1 MTHKDSVS
9 QHRAQGRAPVRYF
22 ALTVSDTRTEADDRS
37 GDVIREVLDAAGH
50 TRSGSTIVKDEPAQ
64 IRAAVNDAIA
74 GGAQAVVITGGTGLT
89 TRDSTFEVLDA
100 LIERPL
106 PGFGELFR
114 MLSWDEIGAA
124 SMLSRATAGVVQGAI
139 VFALPGSSKG
149 VRLGV
154 EKLIAPE
161 LGHIADQLGR

>member
-1 MTHKDSVS
+1 MTHQDSVNV
-9 QHRAQGRAPVRYF
+9 HRAQGRAPVAYF

-50 TRSGSTIVKDEPAQ
+50 TRTGSAIVKDEPDQ
-64 IRAAVNDAIA
+64 IRGAVLAAIA
-74 GGAQAVVITGGTGLT
+74 DGAQAVVITGGTGLT

-114 MLSWDEIGAA
+114 MLSWEEIGAA

-154 EKLIAPE
+154 EKLIGPE